1 MKVIHLAR
9 TSWTVLLLAFAL
21 GCAHSAPAPPGRV
34 LPLDRGW
41 TIQSSATTAAAGR
54 DISAPE
60 FDAAG
65 WLPTTVP
72 STVLAA
78 LVRVSAQ
85 TPPTKPSSP
94 VTVAP
99 PTWSRVLQM
108 PDGRSFVSDGGLAID
123 VALVKPA
130 SLPGTVIPVE
140 STKAIAARMATPH
153 QEEIGL
159 GQLAAGRH
167 GNSFV
172 TPAGVHVPG

>member
-1 MKVIHLAR
+1 MQ
-9 TSWTVLLLAFAL
+9 TT
-21 GCAHSAPAPPGRV
+21 RV
-34 LPLDRGW
+34 RGA
-41 TIQSSATTAAAGR
+41 IVGA
-54 DISAPE
+54 
-60 FDAAG
+60 
-65 WLPTTVP
+65 V
-72 STVLAA
+72 VLAA

-94 VTVAP
+94 ITVAP

-172 TPAGVHVPG
+172 TPAGVHVNGNYVTLFRRVLPARARLRTRGVADAITVVVDGEMVAFLMPLAMPQ